1 MNYHLIKYVEPY
13 LLLGCFMVLLF
24 FTLLISTIGKKK
36 AEITFMFQ
44 DEIEDFLRKH
54 VQDAPEEFISELAE
68 YLIKPLNKTYLEV
81 VRSVFMSSTSSA
93 SGTGRKRTIKDLQ
106 EEVSN
111 LYNNIRLFEKG
122 VKFFTGILGAVFFID
137 SHNCSWTFIL
147 IKHLYF
153 PDDTQATLTKHL
165 LKTVCTDITN
175 LIFNFLA
182 SDLMM
187 AVDDPATITNEV

>member
-1 MNYHLIKYVEPY
+1 M
-13 LLLGCFMVLLF
+13 
-24 FTLLISTIGKKK
+24 
-36 AEITFMFQ
+36 
-44 DEIEDFLRKH
+44 
-54 VQDAPEEFISELAE
+54 
-68 YLIKPLNKTYLEV
+68 

-122 VKFFTGILGAVFFID
+122 TKFFT
-137 SHNCSWTFIL
+137 
-147 IKHLYF
+147 
-153 PDDTQATLTKHL
+153 DDTQAALTKHL

-187 AVDDPATITNEV
+187 AVDDPAAITSEVRKKF

>member
-1 MNYHLIKYVEPY
+1 
-13 LLLGCFMVLLF
+13 
-24 FTLLISTIGKKK
+24 
-36 AEITFMFQ
+36 
-44 DEIEDFLRKH
+44 
-54 VQDAPEEFISELAE
+54 
-68 YLIKPLNKTYLEV
+68 
-81 VRSVFMSSTSSA
+81 MSSTTSA

-122 VKFFTGILGAVFFID
+122 IKFFTGILNTFFLFTD
-137 SHNCSWTFIL
+137 SHNFSWMFTL

-153 PDDTQATLTKHL
+153 SDDTQTALTKHL
-165 LKTVCTDITN
+165 LKTVCTDVTN

-187 AVDDPATITNEV
+187 AVDDPTAITSEVCSLFPCQS

>member
-1 MNYHLIKYVEPY
+1 M
-13 LLLGCFMVLLF
+13 
-24 FTLLISTIGKKK
+24 
-36 AEITFMFQ
+36 
-44 DEIEDFLRKH
+44 
-54 VQDAPEEFISELAE
+54 
-68 YLIKPLNKTYLEV
+68 
-81 VRSVFMSSTSSA
+81 FMSSTSSA

-122 VKFFTGILGAVFFID
+122 VKFFTGTFSTVSSID

-147 IKHLYF
+147 IGHLYF
-153 PDDTQATLTKHL
+153 PDDTQTTLTKHL

-187 AVDDPATITNEV
+187 AVDDPTTITNEV

>member
-1 MNYHLIKYVEPY
+1 M
-13 LLLGCFMVLLF
+13 
-24 FTLLISTIGKKK
+24 
-36 AEITFMFQ
+36 
-44 DEIEDFLRKH
+44 
-54 VQDAPEEFISELAE
+54 
-68 YLIKPLNKTYLEV
+68 
-81 VRSVFMSSTSSA
+81 VRSVFMSSTTA

-122 VKFFTGILGAVFFID
+122 MKFFTGILNAIFSFID
-137 SHNCSWTFIL
+137 SHNFSCTFIL

-153 PDDTQATLTKHL
+153 SDDTQAALTKHL
-165 LKTVCTDITN
+165 LKTVCTDVTN

-187 AVDDPATITNEV
+187 AVDDPAAITSEVC

>member
-1 MNYHLIKYVEPY
+1 
-13 LLLGCFMVLLF
+13 
-24 FTLLISTIGKKK
+24 
-36 AEITFMFQ
+36 
-44 DEIEDFLRKH
+44 
-54 VQDAPEEFISELAE
+54 
-68 YLIKPLNKTYLEV
+68 
-81 VRSVFMSSTSSA
+81 MSSTSSA

-122 VKFFTGILGAVFFID
+122 MKFFTGIVLNSVFSLIL
-137 SHNCSWTFIL
+137 SCSQTFVL

-153 PDDTQATLTKHL
+153 PDDTQTALTKHL

-187 AVDDPATITNEV
+187 AVDDPATITSEVS